1 MPEIFENTFQ
11 KGLNSDF
18 QIIYQPEGSYRYM
31 KNCSLISQDGN
42 NYAVKDVVGNTL
54 LFTLNSPYD
63 EFYTLVGAPPTPLAF
78 VSFPDRLIIIS
89 TNNAD
94 DNNVGYM
101 EIGEVRML
109 PYGQGIKPESVV
121 GQYNSGYTPL
131 YHHKDLNGSL
141 NHRVEAF
148 AYSENEL
155 VNRIYFT
162 DNYNEPRVFN
172 VSDPIFSNYISSG
185 SLVSGEQYMVLE
197 GAISYNGDT
206 YAPGVILGNVFTAN
220 ATSTFTDLTGPSPSP
235 KVVKYYPYQ
244 LLNWT
249 PSRTLG
255 DIKFNRYDAGN
266 VYCGSKVYFY
276 RLSTPEAVTGWSYG
290 SYPIHVGTIN
300 DPDVSGIAFYHNF
313 VGNGSANT
321 LANSGYSVI
330 LNIDNIDT
338 NYTYLELACAEY
350 DNISNFYRSL
360 SIVSKVII
368 TGSSMEVEHDGNQN
382 LGELTL
388 DDVTLFPASI
398 LKVKTLGT
406 SKNYNLIGNLTE
418 RPELELDFSGVT
430 VQSFQYPM
438 NSHADPNSCTLGGM
452 VYAGPY
458 PALPFSA
465 NPAIGT
471 VMPNSRWLVI
481 YGDNTD
487 TVTYGGNQ
495 YYTGEVITGVV
506 PFTTITCVG
515 AGGVRP
521 CVTRNRY
528 TVSNPLS
535 ADFGKRREN
544 AIELKTAFWD
554 YKDPAVHH
562 HAQGYWSNEKY
573 RFGIIP
579 VDKKGNPYYARWA
592 ADYTFPTAESKGGIM
607 TGDPARPEPYNLNP
621 SGLKINNLIIP
632 ESEIDKIGGF
642 MVVRAERDAR
652 ILTQGLLTQSVHTAA
667 TPDEYRPGAYIPVSA
682 DNLAVAQGIYSYLCP
697 DSAVGAASTRG
708 FFGQTGDLLEQASWF
723 MPFDYEVGGGT
734 NYVRAGGAQAQ
745 IYSKMIQYA
754 TDSLTPRTGTI
765 NYFGTVDENQVL
777 SDLGSGNTFA
787 NRNMRIGNGA
797 GTTPVITC
805 IGGVPYSLDNHEAVG
820 CRKVVIGLE
829 AGFRHLNDA
838 ANDYDSIAAD
848 TNSGKILMNYVKKGI
863 DSNDLYGGS
872 SDSAKANTLYIS
884 TGHFQAITDQVK
896 LDTYNG
902 IDAYVFDDIEI
913 FGGDCFTCLIDIGYG
928 TWNQSYSYPFSYAW
942 TFPCECNANYNLRR
956 GRKTSN
962 VQMYWGPG
970 SPADSIAY
978 LLPTGLPRLED
989 YSYNPGYTSEGQ
1001 GFAYAGLPVDF
1012 VNASKFKA
1020 RVRYAGPK
1028 IIGESKDSF
1037 RTFVAGDFKDLSAQY
1052 GRINNIKVK
1061 DDRVI
1066 VFQDLSVNTVP
1077 ILERQLLGGGTNA
1090 QTTIGTGGV
1099 VDRFDVV
1106 TSYFGNQHQWGV
1118 TETEYGFIWF
1128 DMHRKAA
1135 LVLGLDGSGMR
1146 EISLVYGMQG
1156 FFNEAF
1162 LEAVGVNTLDTTNIL
1177 NSQDFS
1183 ETSDRPLVGIGI
1195 TGVYDPKFKMSYLTF
1210 KFKARK
1216 KIPADLGPI
1225 DAYLTKDFTLGYL
1238 HSAVNTIVVGFY
1250 DFLPCIAHNH
1260 NQWVF
1265 AANNPKNTT
1274 QFLPADLTG
1283 VSFAIGETINYVAAY
1298 APDNGEY
1305 ICIAPVTLSNIAENY
1320 PDQANGSTYW
1330 ALINK
1335 TSQLWA
1341 LNQPSTLGQ
1350 LTAPDYQYN
1359 KFFGKVV
1366 DNELWLVANPPQ
1378 GITETFNVTNIE
1390 QISSSYVNYT
1400 SISTE
1405 SEGQTAADLNIT
1417 PWDVRYRFI
1426 FNKIVSS
1433 LPRISGNAS
1442 RLFGN
1447 YLLMKFYK
1455 KNWSTNP
1462 TTTVTQVKIL
1472 QKLRSLFTLRR

>member
-63 EFYTLVGAPPTPLAF
+63 RFYTVVDAPPTPLAF
-78 VSFPDRLIIIS
+78 ISFPDRLIIIS

-94 DNNVGYM
+94 DNTVGYM

-141 NHRVEAF
+141 NHRIEAF
-148 AYSENEL
+148 ACSENEL
-155 VNRIYFT
+155 INRIYFT

-197 GAISYNGDT
+197 GAISYNGDI
-206 YAPGVILGNVFTAN
+206 YAPGVILGNVFTATS
-220 ATSTFTDLTGPSPSP
+220 TSTFTDLTGPSPSP
-235 KVVKYYPYQ
+235 KVIKYYPYQ

-255 DIKFNRYDAGN
+255 DIKFNEYGTGN

-276 RLSTPEAVTGWSYG
+276 RLSTPEAATSWSYG
-290 SYPIHVGTIN
+290 SYPIHVGAIN
-300 DPDVSGIAFYHNF
+300 DPNVIGIPDYHNF
-313 VGNGSANT
+313 VGNGSAT
-321 LANSGYSVI
+321 TTANSGYSVI
-330 LNIDNIDT
+330 LSIDNIDT

-350 DNISNFYRSL
+350 DNLNDVPRLI
-360 SIVSKVII
+360 SIVSKVLI
-368 TGSSMEVEHDGNQN
+368 TGSSMNVEHDGNQN
-382 LGELTL
+382 LGELTRQQI
-388 DDVTLFPASI
+388 TLFPASI

-418 RPELELDFSGVT
+418 RAELALDFSGLT
-430 VQSFQYPM
+430 VQSFDYPM
-438 NSHADPNSCTLGGM
+438 NSHADPHSCAVGSM
-452 VYAGPY
+452 VYEGPY
-458 PALPFSA
+458 PTPLISP
-465 NPAIGT
+465 PPGT

-481 YGDNTD
+481 YGDNVD
-487 TVTYGGNQ
+487 TVTYNGVQ
-495 YYTGEVITGVV
+495 YYTGDVITGVNGV
-506 PFTTITCVG
+506 TSIIFTGV
-515 AGGVRP
+515 ASAVRP

-544 AIELKTAFWD
+544 AIELKTGFWD

-573 RFGIIP
+573 RFGIVPI
-579 VDKKGNPYYARWA
+579 DKKGNPYYARWA
-592 ADYTFPTAESKGGIM
+592 ADYTFPSADAKGGIM
-607 TGDPARPEPYNLNP
+607 KGNSATTNPYDLNP
-621 SGLKINNLIIP
+621 SGLKVSNLIIP
-632 ESEIDKIGGF
+632 ESDIDKIGGF
-642 MVVRAERDAR
+642 MVVRAPRDAR
-652 ILTQGLLTQSVHTAA
+652 IVTQGLLTQSVHTAGS
-667 TPDEYRPGAYIPVSA
+667 PDEFRPGSYIPVSA
-682 DNLAVAQGIYSYLCP
+682 DNLAVGQGYYAYLCP
-697 DSAVGAASTRG
+697 DLALNPNANAA
-708 FFGQTGDLLEQASWF
+708 FNQTGDLLEQADWF
-723 MPFDYEVGGGT
+723 MPFNYASFGGS
-734 NYVRAGGAQAQ
+734 NYVRADGGTAQV
-745 IYSKMIQYA
+745 YSKMIQYA
-754 TDSLTPRTGTI
+754 SDALAPRQGTI
-765 NYFGTVDENQVL
+765 SYYGTVDEDETL
-777 SDLGSGNTFA
+777 SDLGLGVSFA
-787 NRNMRIGNGA
+787 NKNMRIRLGA
-797 GTTPVITC
+797 GTSPESC
-805 IGGVPYSLDNHEAVG
+805 IGGGAFSLDQHENVG
-820 CRKVVIGLE
+820 CRKVVIGLQ
-829 AGFRHLNDA
+829 AGFKHYNDA
-838 ANDYDSIAAD
+838 SNDYDSTTAAG
-848 TNSGKILMNYVKKGI
+848 NPAKILMNYVRKGI

-902 IDAYVFDDIEI
+902 IDAYVFNDIEI

-928 TWNQSYSYPFSYAW
+928 VWNQNYSYPFSYAW
-942 TFPCECNANYNLRR
+942 TFPCECNDNYNLRR

-970 SPADSIAY
+970 SPANSIGF
-978 LLPTGLPRLED
+978 LLPAAQSRPED
-989 YSYNPGYTSEGQ
+989 YSYNPGYSSQ
-1001 GFAYAGLPVDF
+1001 GIEFAYPGLPVDY
-1012 VNASKFKA
+1012 VNASRFKA

-1028 IIGESKDSF
+1028 FIGEAIDSF
-1037 RTFVAGDFKDLSAQY
+1037 RTFEIGAFKDLSTQY

-1077 ILERQLLGGGTNA
+1077 ILERQLLGGGTSD

-1162 LEAVGVNTLDTTNIL
+1162 LEAVGVNIINTTNIL

-1183 ETSDRPLVGIGI
+1183 DTSDRPLVGIGI

-1225 DAYLTKDFTLGYL
+1225 DAYLTKDFTIGYL
-1238 HSAVNTIVVGFY
+1238 HSAVNTVVVGFY

-1283 VSFAIGETINYVAAY
+1283 VFFSIGETINYVATY

-1366 DNELWLVANPPQ
+1366 DNELWLVVNPPQ

-1400 SISTE
+1400 DISLE

-1417 PWDVRYRFI
+1417 PWDIRYRFI

-1462 TTTVTQVKIL
+1462 TITVTQVKIL

>member
-42 NYAVKDVVGNTL
+42 NYAVKDVMGNTM
-54 LFTLNSPYD
+54 LFTLNSPYAD
-63 EFYTLVGAPPTPLAF
+63 FYTSVGAPPTPLAF
-78 VSFPDRLIIIS
+78 ISFPDRLIVIS

-94 DNNVGYM
+94 DNVVGYM
-101 EIGEVRML
+101 EIGEVKML
-109 PYGQGIKPESVV
+109 PYGQGIKPDSLT

-141 NHRVEAF
+141 NHRIEAF

-155 VNRIYFT
+155 INRIYFT

-185 SLVSGEQYMVLE
+185 SLVNGEQYMVLE
-197 GAISYNGDT
+197 GAIQYNGDV
-206 YAPGVILGNVFTAN
+206 YAPGVTLGNVFTAN
-220 ATSTFTDLTGPSPSP
+220 ATATYTNLTGTTPSP
-235 KVVKYYPYQ
+235 KVIKYYPYQ

-255 DIKFNRYDAGN
+255 DIKFNKYDTGN

-276 RLSTPEAVTGWSYG
+276 RLSTAEAVTGWSYG
-290 SYPIHVGTIN
+290 SYPIHVGAIN
-300 DPDVSGIAFYHNF
+300 DPDVPTISDYHNF

-330 LNIDNIDT
+330 LDINNIDT
-338 NYTYLELACAEY
+338 NYQYLELACAEY
-350 DNISNFYRSL
+350 DNMYDVPRVI
-360 SIVSKVII
+360 SIVSKVLI
-368 TGSSMEVEHDGNQN
+368 TSSSMEVEHDGNQN
-382 LGELTL
+382 LGELTTN
-388 DDVTLFPASI
+388 DITLFPASI

-406 SKNYNLIGNLTE
+406 SKNYNLIGNITE
-418 RPELELDFSGVT
+418 REELNLDFSGIT
-430 VQSFQYPM
+430 VESFEYPM
-438 NSHADPNSCTLGGM
+438 NSHADPNSCTVGGM
-452 VYAGPY
+452 VYEGPY
-458 PALPFSA
+458 PTPLISP
-465 NPAIGT
+465 PAGT
-471 VMPNSRWLVI
+471 VTPNSRWLVI
-481 YGDNTD
+481 YGDNID
-487 TVTYGGNQ
+487 TVTYAGTQ
-495 YYTGEVITGVV
+495 YYTGDVIVGITG
-506 PFTTITCVG
+506 FTSIILSSPT
-515 AGGVRP
+515 AGVRP

-535 ADFGKRREN
+535 PDFGKRREN
-544 AIELKTAFWD
+544 AIELKTGFWD

-573 RFGIIP
+573 RFGIVP

-592 ADYTFPTAESKGGIM
+592 ADYTFPTAESKGSIM
-607 TGDPARPEPYNLNP
+607 TGDPALSEPYNLNP
-621 SGLKINNLIIP
+621 SGLLVNNLVIP
-632 ESEIDKIGGF
+632 QSEIDKIGGF
-642 MVVRAERDAR
+642 MIVRAERDAR
-652 ILTQGLLTQSVHTAA
+652 IVTQGLLTQSVHTGAS
-667 TPDEYRPGAYIPVSA
+667 PDEYRPGSYIPISA
-682 DNLAVAQGIYSYLCP
+682 DNFSVAQNIYSYLCP
-697 DSAVGAASTRG
+697 DSAIGAANTKA

-723 MPFDYEVGGGT
+723 MPFDYESGPGT

-745 IYSKMIQYA
+745 IYSKMIQYDV
-754 TDSLTPRTGTI
+754 DSLAPRIGTI
-765 NYFGTVDENQVL
+765 NYFGNVDENQVL
-777 SDLGSGNTFA
+777 SDLGAGKTFA
-787 NRNMRIGNGA
+787 NKNMRIRNGA
-797 GTTPVITC
+797 GTTPISTC
-805 IGGVPYSLDNHEAVG
+805 IGGGTYSLDNHEAVG

-829 AGFRHLNDA
+829 AGFRHHNDPT
-838 ANDYDSIAAD
+838 NNYDSTAAA
-848 TNSGKILMNYVKKGI
+848 TNSAKILMNYVKQGV

-884 TGHFQAITDQVK
+884 TGHFQPITDQVK

-902 IDAYVFDDIEI
+902 VDAYVFNDIEV

-928 TWNQSYSYPFSYAW
+928 LWNHDYSYPFSYAW

-962 VQMYWGPG
+962 VQMYWGAG
-970 SPADSIAY
+970 SPSDSIAY
-978 LLPTGLPRLED
+978 LLPTSQSRLED
-989 YSYNPGYTSEGQ
+989 YSYNPGYTSDGN
-1001 GFAYAGLPVDF
+1001 GFVYLALPVDF

-1020 RVRYAGPK
+1020 RIRYAGPK
-1028 IIGESKDSF
+1028 DIGESVDSF
-1037 RTFVAGDFKDLSAQY
+1037 RTFGTADFKDLSAQY

-1077 ILERQLLGGGTNA
+1077 VLERQLLGGGTNA

-1099 VDRFDVV
+1099 VDRFDVIS
-1106 TSYFGNQHQWGV
+1106 SYFGNQHQWGV

-1128 DMHRKAA
+1128 DMRRKAA
-1135 LVLGLDGSGMR
+1135 LVLGLDGTGLR
-1146 EISLVYGMQG
+1146 EISLVHGLQG

-1162 LEAVGVNTLDTTNIL
+1162 LEAIGVYIFDTTNIL
-1177 NSQDFS
+1177 NSQNFS
-1183 ETSDRPLVGIGI
+1183 DTSDRPLVGIGI

-1216 KIPADLGPI
+1216 KVPVGESLKDG
-1225 DAYLTKDFTLGYL
+1225 YMSKDFTLGYL

-1274 QFLPADLTG
+1274 QYLPSDLTG
-1283 VSFAIGETINYVAAY
+1283 VSFVVGETLNYVANY
-1298 APDNGEY
+1298 APDSGEY
-1305 ICIAPVTLSNIAENY
+1305 ICIAPVTISSSVYL
-1320 PDQANGSTYW
+1320 PDGANGSQYW

-1341 LNQPSTLGQ
+1341 LNQPSALGQ
-1350 LTAPDYQYN
+1350 NTAPDYQYN

-1366 DNELWLVANPPQ
+1366 DNELWVVVNPPQ

-1390 QISSSYVNYT
+1390 QVSSSYVNYT
-1400 SISTE
+1400 DITIE
-1405 SEGQTAADLNIT
+1405 ADGQTASDLNIK

-1442 RLFGN
+1442 RIFAN

-1455 KNWSTNP
+1455 KNWSTDP
-1462 TTTVTQVKIL
+1462 RTTVTQVKLL